1 MITNTGK
8 NLIGK
13 YLVGKS
19 TQYASHIAI
28 GCGPEPLPLTTA
40 YGDYTSKT
48 ELDFEMT
55 RVPILSRAY
64 INEKTVATITS
75 VTVTNGSQNVSF
87 VAPNSFVVG
96 QTVSVTGNL
105 NQIGGLYPINYNAYT
120 IISAT
125 STTFVAKGSNT
136 YSATTT
142 YSSAYVGTATGYLD
156 KISFTAELPLEDRY
170 EITELGLYSDQNNP
184 NPSGLDN
191 KNIFNFSKT
200 AEPWKI
206 GTTTSSIDS
215 TSDIT
220 YITNTLT
227 STDITTNKA
236 VLTNTDNA
244 FFDTTRISSFERPRF
259 LNDALII
266 SGALSKFV
274 ITSSTTTL
282 RTIDKAYGDTYL
294 NISNI
299 NLGNLDINST
309 TDELRLAYSLIDLG
323 GSYPPTNSTPPQ
335 SVNIMI
341 EFYTKT
347 GVKAQYHFKQASTAI
362 TATNTPA
369 LSLTDK
375 YNVLTLKLSDTSGY
389 SYQGSGFSFNDVTTA
404 RIYASAQASTDTNPL
419 SYWAICLDGLN
430 FVNKDTTNN
439 SNYGLVAYVPIR
451 NSTSTSI
458 VKASNTTSLIE
469 FRLALGILGS

>member
-28 GCGPEPLPLTTA
+28 GCGPEPLALSTA
-40 YGDYTSKT
+40 YGDYSAKT

-55 RVPILSRAY
+55 RIPIISRAY
-64 INEKTVATITS
+64 INDKSVATITS

-87 VAPNSFVVG
+87 VAPNNFVVG
-96 QTVSVTGNL
+96 QTVAVKDNL
-105 NQIGGLYPINYNAYT
+105 NAIGGLYPINYNAYT

-142 YSSAYVGTATGYLD
+142 YSSAVGTATGYLD

-170 EITELGLYSDQNNP
+170 EITELGLYSDQSNP

-215 TSDIT
+215 TSDIV

-227 STDITTNKA
+227 STDITDNKA
-236 VLTNTDNA
+236 VLTNTDNT
-244 FFDTTRISSFERPRF
+244 FFGTARTSSFERPRF

-266 SGALSKFV
+266 SGALSKFA
-274 ITSSTTTL
+274 IASSTTTL
-282 RTIDKAYGDTYL
+282 RTIDTAYGDTYL
-294 NISNI
+294 TISNI

-323 GSYPPTNSTPPQ
+323 GSYPPTNSTLPQ

-362 TATNTPA
+362 TATSTPA
-369 LSLTDK
+369 LSVTDK
-375 YNVLTLKLSDTSGY
+375 YNVLTLKLSDASGY
-389 SYQGSGFSFNDVTTA
+389 TYQGSGFSFNDVTTA

-419 SYWAICLDGLN
+419 SSWAICLDGLN

-469 FRLALGILGS
+469 FRLTLGILGS